1 MLHWFLLDLA
11 FFINIIIHLILCFAF
26 CWAAV
31 GLLPSLD
38 VVGCRPLG
46 TGSFTM
52 LLNKHIKFFF
62 IYKTE
67 LLLHDP
73 LLFRSVFLIVPI
85 NI

>member
-31 GLLPSLD
+31 DLLPSLD
-38 VVGCRPLG
+38 VVGYRPLG

-52 LLNKHIKFFF
+52 LLNKHKVLLYLQNRVATARPSFVSICFF
-62 IYKTE
+62 
-67 LLLHDP
+67 
-73 LLFRSVFLIVPI
+73 
-85 NI
+85 